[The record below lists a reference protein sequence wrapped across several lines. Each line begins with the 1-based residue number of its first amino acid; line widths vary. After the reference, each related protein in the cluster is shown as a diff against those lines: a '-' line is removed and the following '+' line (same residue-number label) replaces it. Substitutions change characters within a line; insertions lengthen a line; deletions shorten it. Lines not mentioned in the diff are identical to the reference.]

1 MNRISSSSHISSD
14 QLQRVKLQQVVA
26 TERELGRGAYG
37 RVVEVKVCETSYA
50 AKEVHP
56 ILLNNANAEERERT
70 KRSFL
75 AECVNCC
82 SINHPNVVQTIGV
95 YYPTPD
101 TDLPWLVME
110 LMITSLAQFLADKEQ
125 DTVTLNTRLSILGGV
140 TEGLQYLH
148 SQDILHR
155 DLSSNNILL
164 TEDLVAKI
172 ADLGVAKVV
181 KQSKKSAKILHT
193 NTPGSPVFMPPEA
206 LNTQHYG
213 KPIDV
218 FSLGCVACHV
228 MSHQWPQ
235 PSNQFGHY
243 SMFTQSEVK
252 RREKYLQ
259 FCTPSALKKLV
270 EHCLDNEPK
279 KRPDVSVISRKLNTI
294 RKVIFSRCGVLF
306 KSNCCYA

>member
-1 MNRISSSSHISSD
+1 MNRISLSSHISSE
-14 QLQRVKLQQVVA
+14 QLQRVELQQVVA
-26 TERELGRGAYG
+26 TGRELGRGAYG
-37 RVVEVKVCETSYA
+37 RVVEVKVREISYA
-50 AKEVHP
+50 AKEVHA
-56 ILLNNANAEERERT
+56 ILLDVNAEERERT

-75 AECVNCC
+75 AECINCC

-110 LMITSLAQFLADKEQ
+110 LMVTSLTQFLVDEEQ

-148 SQDILHR
+148 SQDIIHR

-164 TEDLVAKI
+164 TKDLVAKI

-181 KQSKKSAKILHT
+181 KQSKKSARISHT
-193 NTPGSPVFMPPEA
+193 LAPGSPEFMPPEA
-206 LNTQHYG
+206 LTTQHYG
-213 KPIDV
+213 KPVDV

-235 PSNQFGHY
+235 PSNQFDY
-243 SMFTQSEVK
+243 YLMFTQTEGK
-252 RREKYLQ
+252 RREQYLQ

-279 KRPDVSVISRKLNTI
+279 KRPDILVISRKLNTI
-294 RKVIFSRCGVLF
+294 TKVNAAYLVL
-306 KSNCCYA
+306 KYNCCPI